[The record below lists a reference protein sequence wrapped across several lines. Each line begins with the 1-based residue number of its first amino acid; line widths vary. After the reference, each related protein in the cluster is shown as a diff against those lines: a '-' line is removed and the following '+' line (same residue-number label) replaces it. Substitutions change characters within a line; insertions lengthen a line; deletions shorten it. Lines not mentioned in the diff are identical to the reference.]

1 MKISELLTN
10 YVNKEEKERTI
21 GHYYASEINSIIKG
35 YLTVSNFKTKKPIL
49 GEGVNKIISGIA
61 FEEMLE
67 KIFIQQKVDHKYNE
81 RYEIKVSEGV
91 TITCKPDFE
100 FPDRVWETKYCFDKD
115 WDYIMSTY
123 QYQLECE
130 HRVTGKDVYV
140 ALFSSPFNIQVK
152 KFIPSEVRW
161 ETTKK
166 VVLDFHNKLI
176 KKYNK

>member
-21 GHYYASEINSIIKG
+21 GKYYASEINQIIKG
-35 YLTVSNFKTKKPIL
+35 YTTTTNFLKRKLIE

-67 KIFIQQKVDHKYNE
+67 KIFVQQKVDHQYNP
-81 RYEIKVSEGV
+81 RYELKVSEDIV
-91 TITCKPDFE
+91 ITCKPDFE

-130 HRVTGKDVYV
+130 HRATNKDVYV
-140 ALFSSPFNIQVK
+140 ALFSSPFNLTVK
-152 KFIPSEVRW
+152 KFQPSEVRW
-161 ETTKK
+161 ETAKK
-166 VVLDFHNKLI
+166 VVTDFHNKLI